1 MEPVVYIPPS
11 MPEGL
16 PAAPAR
22 ERIVTVLA
30 TQLHQDRRSLL
41 RASGVFALANLV
53 LAAVVWTVPG
63 GPLAW
68 GAAGA
73 AFLGSVFF
81 ALTVDWE
88 FSRLTLWRRGI
99 ARLGAGEES
108 ADALGRLLTDS
119 GTARPARLIKWIVWA
134 ITAIWL
140 LSLLA
145 LIWGTGIEWTGLL

>member
-1 MEPVVYIPPS
+1 MA
-11 MPEGL
+11 EGP

-41 RASGVFALANLV
+41 RGSAVFAVANLV
-53 LAAVVWTVPG
+53 LAAIVWTVPG

-68 GAAGA
+68 GAVGA

-88 FSRLTLWRRGI
+88 FSRLALWRREI

-119 GTARPARLIKWIVWA
+119 GTARPRRMLKWMVWA

-145 LIWGTGIEWTGLL
+145 LVWGTGIEWTGLL

>member
-1 MEPVVYIPPS
+1 MA
-11 MPEGL
+11 EGP

-41 RASGVFALANLV
+41 RGSAVFALANLA
-53 LAAVVWTVPG
+53 LAAIVWIVPG

-68 GAAGA
+68 ATVVA
-73 AFLGSVFF
+73 AFLGSVLF

-88 FSRLTLWRRGI
+88 FHRLALWRREIG
-99 ARLGAGEES
+99 RLGGNEES
-108 ADALGRLLTDS
+108 ADALGRLLADS
-119 GTARPARLIKWIVWA
+119 RTARPARALKWAVWGV
-134 ITAIWL
+134 TAVWL

-145 LIWGTGIEWTGLL
+145 LIRGTGVEWTGLL

>member
-1 MEPVVYIPPS
+1 
-11 MPEGL
+11 MPES
-16 PAAPAR
+16 PAAVPAR

-41 RASGVFALANLV
+41 RASAVFAGANLG
-53 LAAVVWTVPG
+53 LGAIVWAVPG

-68 GAAGA
+68 AVVVT

-88 FSRLTLWRRGI
+88 FHRLALWRREI
-99 ARLGAGEES
+99 ARLGAGDES
-108 ADALGRLLTDS
+108 AEALGRLLADPR
-119 GTARPARLIKWIVWA
+119 TARPGRALKWIVWT
-134 ITAIWL
+134 ITGVWL

-145 LIWGTGIEWTGLL
+145 LIRGTGIRWTGLL

>member
-1 MEPVVYIPPS
+1 MQPAVYIPPS

-53 LAAVVWTVPG
+53 VAAVVWTVPG
-63 GPLAW
+63 GPVAW
-68 GAAGA
+68 GAVGA

-88 FSRLTLWRRGI
+88 FSRLTLWRREI

-119 GTARPARLIKWIVWA
+119 GTARPARVLKWFVWA

-145 LIWGTGIEWTGLL
+145 LIRGTGIEWTGLL

>member
-1 MEPVVYIPPS
+1 VEPAVYIASS
-11 MPEGL
+11 MAEGP
-16 PAAPAR
+16 PAAPTR

-41 RASGVFALANLV
+41 RASVVFALANLV
-53 LAAVVWTVPG
+53 LVGVVWTASG

-68 GAAGA
+68 GAVGA

-88 FSRLTLWRRGI
+88 FSRLALWRREI

-108 ADALGRLLTDS
+108 ADALGRLLTDP
-119 GTARPARLIKWIVWA
+119 GTARPARTLKWIVWA

-145 LIWGTGIEWTGLL
+145 LIRGTGIEWIGLL

>member
-1 MEPVVYIPPS
+1 MAQS
-11 MPEGL
+11 
-16 PAAPAR
+16 PAELAR

-30 TQLHQDRRSLL
+30 TQLHRDRRSLL
-41 RASGVFALANLV
+41 RGSTFFAGINLV
-53 LAAVVWTVPG
+53 LAAIVWAVPG

-68 GAAGA
+68 AVVVT

-88 FSRLTLWRRGI
+88 FSRLSLWRREI
-99 ARLGAGEES
+99 ARLGEGDET

-119 GTARPARLIKWIVWA
+119 RTARPTRALKWINWA
-134 ITAIWL
+134 ITAVWL

-145 LIWGTGIEWTGLL
+145 LIRGTGIRWTGLL

>member
-1 MEPVVYIPPS
+1 VEPVVYIPSS
-11 MPEGL
+11 MPEGP

-41 RASGVFALANLV
+41 RASGVFALANLT

-68 GAAGA
+68 GAVGA

-88 FSRLTLWRRGI
+88 FSRLTLWRREI

-119 GTARPARLIKWIVWA
+119 GTARPARLLKWIVWA

-145 LIWGTGIEWTGLL
+145 LIRGTGIEWTGLL

>member
-1 MEPVVYIPPS
+1 MA
-11 MPEGL
+11 EGP

-41 RASGVFALANLV
+41 RASAVFALANLV
-53 LAAVVWTVPG
+53 LAAIVWIVPG

-68 GAAGA
+68 ATVVA
-73 AFLGSVFF
+73 AFLGSVLF

-88 FSRLTLWRRGI
+88 FSRLALWRREIG
-99 ARLGAGEES
+99 RLGGGEES
-108 ADALGRLLTDS
+108 ADALGRLLADS
-119 GTARPARLIKWIVWA
+119 GTARPARALKWAVWGV
-134 ITAIWL
+134 TAVWL

-145 LIWGTGIEWTGLL
+145 LIRGTGIEWTGRL